1 MKGNRM
7 ASVATALGRRVR
19 RLRARKGWTQT
30 ELAERV
36 LSNKTTISDIELE
49 HQVPS
54 RTQVEAL
61 EAALDADG
69 VLLELYDLLNTGVQE
84 SVVVADV
91 ERDALAMTVW
101 ESRMMPGLFQTPGYM
116 RAAMTDGT
124 RPDRL
129 EREMTIRLGQ
139 QKILSRLVTG
149 WFIISE
155 SVLHLV
161 YGDHAVMRD
170 QLARLET
177 LAAQPNLSV
186 QVMPFTSTRHPGG
199 DGPLTV
205 IEYRDKPG
213 LWFTEGARSGRMS
226 DDRDEVLAAMHSLN
240 LIRSAALTVHESAEF
255 IRNIRESRYE
265 QQ

>member
-1 MKGNRM
+1 ME
-7 ASVATALGRRVR
+7 SVATTLGRRIR

-30 ELAERV
+30 ELAERA
-36 LSNKTTISDIELE
+36 LSNKTTISDIELG

-54 RTQVEAL
+54 RPQIEAL
-61 EAALDADG
+61 ETTLDADG
-69 VLLELYDLLNTGVQE
+69 VLLELYDLLNTGIQE

-101 ESRMMPGLFQTPGYM
+101 ESRLMPGLFQTSDYM

-124 RPDRL
+124 RPDRVD
-129 EREMTIRLGQ
+129 REMAIRLGR

-155 SVLHLV
+155 AVLHLV

-170 QLARLET
+170 QLAALET
-177 LAAQPNLSV
+177 LAAQPNISI

-199 DGPLTV
+199 DGPLSV

-213 LWFTEGARSGRMS
+213 LWFTEGPRSGKMS
-226 DDRDEVLAAMHSLN
+226 DDREEVLAAMHSLN
-240 LIRSAALTVHESAEF
+240 LIRSAALTVHQSAEF
-255 IRNIRESRYE
+255 IRNVRETRYE